1 MSYTVKQLADLAGVS
16 PRTLHYYDQIGLL
29 SPSSYG
35 DNGYRRYDGDAVL
48 RLQQI
53 LFFRELD
60 FSLAE
65 LREIIDGP
73 AFDRLHALQTHRRA
87 LEGRIGRLNEL
98 IRTIDQT
105 VLHLKGT
112 ITMEPSDMF
121 SGFDEAQ
128 QERYEQ
134 EVAQKYGE
142 SRLKESKRRWGGY
155 SAERRAEIMAEGG
168 AIYLDLAGMIG
179 RDPADPDVQAAVA
192 RWHQHIRHFYEPTA
206 AILRGLG
213 QGYAEDPAFA
223 AFYQRIHPELPGFL
237 RAAITHY
244 CDTGAFDD
252 ED

>member
-35 DNGYRRYDGDAVL
+35 DNGYRRYDDEAVL

-65 LREIIDGP
+65 LKAIIDGP
-73 AFDRLHALQTHRRA
+73 AFDRLHALQSHRRA

-112 ITMEPSDMF
+112 ITMEPTDMF
-121 SGFDEAQ
+121 AGFDEAQ

-134 EVAQKYGE
+134 EVAQKYGDTQ
-142 SRLKESKRRWGGY
+142 LKESKRRWGDY
-155 SAERRAEIMAEGG
+155 SAERKAEIMAEGG
-168 AIYLDLAGMIG
+168 AIYLDLARMID
-179 RDPADPDVQAAVA
+179 RDPADPEVQGAVA
-192 RWHQHIRHFYEPTA
+192 RWHQHIRHFYEPTG

-223 AFYQRIHPELPGFL
+223 AFYQRIHPDLPEFL
-237 RAAITHY
+237 RAAITRY
-244 CDTGAFDD
+244 CDEGNFDD
-252 ED
+252 